1 MLWKLIKVKGEGSNN
16 GTLWKLLTGE
26 ENIDH
31 NHLLQVHSSSQ
42 WGAFVMDKVLAAFSH
57 TVTDETLLLK
67 WISFSPAGINKLL
80 TLLLSLSQVEKP
92 LLSLYWSPKN
102 QVSLS
107 PIVFTIY
114 AHNMDNMTRSHIDL
128 RKHRRR
134 RHARHTWSKSCL
146 PVVLGRMANS
156 SSASMVVTRTFICQ
170 RKNWRWDSGGHFLF
184 CVTGQ
189 ASTSSI

>member
-1 MLWKLIKVKGEGSNN
+1 MKNCS
-16 GTLWKLLTGE
+16 
-26 ENIDH
+26 
-31 NHLLQVHSSSQ
+31 
-42 WGAFVMDKVLAAFSH
+42 
-57 TVTDETLLLK
+57 LK
-67 WISFSPAGINKLL
+67 WISFSPVGINELL

-114 AHNMDNMTRSHIDL
+114 AHDTDNMTRSHLDL
-128 RKHRRR
+128 RKHRSR

-170 RKNWRWDSGGHFLF
+170 RGKRKWTLRFRRTLSVLCHW
-184 CVTGQ
+184 
-189 ASTSSI
+189 TSLNEQQLVKATAIIALVLRGKLVL

>member
-1 MLWKLIKVKGEGSNN
+1 MIISKKLLASHPWTLWKLIKVKVKGFNKVEI
-16 GTLWKLLTGE
+16 LRGE
-26 ENIDH
+26 ENFDH
-31 NHLLQVHSSSQ
+31 NQLLQTQ
-42 WGAFVMDKVLAAFSH
+42 RGAFVMDKVLAAFSH
-57 TVTDETLLLK
+57 TATDETLLLK
-67 WISFSPAGINKLL
+67 WISFGPAGINQLL

-114 AHNMDNMTRSHIDL
+114 THYKDNMTRSLIDL

-134 RHARHTWSKSCL
+134 RHAWHTWSKSCF

-156 SSASMVVTRTFICQ
+156 SSASMVVTRTFIC
-170 RKNWRWDSGGHFLF
+170 RRKKNWRWD
-184 CVTGQ
+184 
-189 ASTSSI
+189 

>member
-1 MLWKLIKVKGEGSNN
+1 
-16 GTLWKLLTGE
+16 
-26 ENIDH
+26 
-31 NHLLQVHSSSQ
+31 
-42 WGAFVMDKVLAAFSH
+42 MDKVLAAFSH

-67 WISFSPAGINKLL
+67 WISFSPADINKLL

-114 AHNMDNMTRSHIDL
+114 THDTDNMTRSHIDL
-128 RKHRRR
+128 RKHRRH

-170 RKNWRWDSGGHFLF
+170 RKNWRWNSGGHLLF

-189 ASTSSI
+189 ASTSSNQWRQL